1 MKKLFT
7 LIGIALLSLLLVVG
21 CGKMCARSIMTRRP
35 PAVIDRMR

>member
-21 CGKMCARSIMTRRP
+21 CGKNNAVPPQHNDRSRR
-35 PAVIDRMR
+35 R